1 MNLST
6 RDYNFTLIFN
16 PVINIGL
23 MIIELFAL
31 EILLQFTPFINY
43 HLKHVSFFGE
53 EELFTKKTV

>member
-1 MNLST
+1 
-6 RDYNFTLIFN
+6 
-16 PVINIGL
+16 

-53 EELFTKKTV
+53 EELFTKKTVWEIIILL